1 MKKKLSIFIIL
12 IGITVALYPLME
24 QVFAWYWQQKLLSEL
39 ENQEAIQDLGQLD
52 ELLLI
57 EEEEQEEERAPLTP
71 QGEVLGVLIID
82 SIKVRLP
89 IISGLNETNLKIGI
103 SFLEDTTSFGE
114 YGNAVVAGHRGHSH
128 GRLLNRLNEV
138 KINDRI
144 VVSTSKGDYNYTVY
158 NKVIVRPEE
167 IHVLRTDK
175 KEKVLSIV
183 TCEPIRNPTHRLI
196 VQAKQ
201 ND

>member
-1 MKKKLSIFIIL
+1 MRKKLSIANIL
-12 IGITVALYPLME
+12 IGITVALYPVME
-24 QVFAWYWQQKLLSEL
+24 QVFAWYWQQKLLTEW

>member
-1 MKKKLSIFIIL
+1 MRKKLSIAIIL
-12 IGITVALYPLME
+12 IGITVALYPVME
-24 QVFAWYWQQKLLSEL
+24 QVFAWYWQQKLLTEW

-57 EEEEQEEERAPLTP
+57 EEEETEKERVPLTP

-114 YGNAVVAGHRGHSH
+114 YGNAVLAGHRGHSH

-144 VVSTSKGDYNYTVY
+144 VVSTSRGDYNYTVY

-167 IHVLRTDK
+167 IHVLRTDRN
-175 KEKVLSIV
+175 EKILSIV
-183 TCEPIRNPTHRLI
+183 TCEPIRNPTHRII

-201 ND
+201 NE